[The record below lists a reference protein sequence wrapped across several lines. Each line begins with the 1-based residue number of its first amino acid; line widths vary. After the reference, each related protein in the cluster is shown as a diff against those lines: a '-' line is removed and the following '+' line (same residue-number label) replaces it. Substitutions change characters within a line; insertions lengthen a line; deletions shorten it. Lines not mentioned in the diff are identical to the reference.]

1 MSETNNFKKLQEEDE
16 RIFGAQHDEHIRSS
30 LWGSLSFFRFIGH
43 LVDMFIPKVFDY
55 FISTAKGNT
64 SSSSRRMPEPPSQ
77 GPSTKIGD
85 VSPGSPDD
93 GESPRV
99 GL

>member
-16 RIFGAQHDEHIRSS
+16 RTFGAQHDEHIRSS

-43 LVDMFIPKVFDY
+43 LVDMFIPKVFEY

-64 SSSSRRMPEPPSQ
+64 TGNPKRTSEPPSQ
-77 GPSTKIGD
+77 GPSAKRGD
-85 VSPGSPDD
+85 ISPGSPDD